1 MPSTNKGTHY
11 CPPLVSSPF
20 IGRISGSG
28 MEYNKAIKI

>member
-20 IGRISGSG
+20 IGRISDFV
-28 MEYNKAIKI
+28 MNYNRAIKI